1 MAGPAPGPPD
11 LISDMVQPVDLVNS
25 VQRPAVVLA
34 MANGDTDRE
43 AVMPVCGQLVISS
56 QFNQDTRTKQ
66 LVTHHDNKD
75 IRGGFMIHSTD
86 F

>member
-34 MANGDTDRE
+34 MANGDTERE
-43 AVMPVCGQLVISS
+43 AVMPVCGQTVLSI
-56 QFNQDTRTKQ
+56 TKMRKSNN
-66 LVTHHDNKD
+66 L
-75 IRGGFMIHSTD
+75 
-86 F
+86 

>member
-43 AVMPVCGQLVISS
+43 AVMPVCGQIVLS
-56 QFNQDTRTKQ
+56 TTK
-66 LVTHHDNKD
+66 
-75 IRGGFMIHSTD
+75 IRKTNYLKNL
-86 F
+86 

>member
-34 MANGDTDRE
+34 MANGDSERE
-43 AVMPVCGQLVISS
+43 AVMPVCGQIVLSA
-56 QFNQDTRTKQ
+56 TKMRLWLHPVNIVSVPSKYTQ
-66 LVTHHDNKD
+66 LIKFD
-75 IRGGFMIHSTD
+75 G
-86 F
+86 

>member
-34 MANGDTDRE
+34 MANGDSERE
-43 AVMPVCGQLVISS
+43 AVMPVCGQIVLS
-56 QFNQDTRTKQ
+56 TTKMRKSNN
-66 LVTHHDNKD
+66 L
-75 IRGGFMIHSTD
+75 
-86 F
+86 

>member
-75 IRGGFMIHSTD
+75 VRM
-86 F
+86 

>member
-34 MANGDTDRE
+34 MANGDIDRE
-43 AVMPVCGQLVISS
+43 AVMPVCGQLVR
-56 QFNQDTRTKQ
+56 NATK
-66 LVTHHDNKD
+66 
-75 IRGGFMIHSTD
+75 IHEPNN
-86 F
+86 